1 MKDKIKNYFKK
12 NKDEISETYKNYAV
26 TNIIVAIFT
35 IILFFFINNKDLAE
49 ESMYKIFVSGL
60 LMSTGSFAIET
71 IAKNIKK
78 ERKIITIAISEIV
91 NIILSIAMGRLIND
105 NGLLNVAEKL
115 SICYGISSFLVAI
128 FYVIRQNK
136 IELAEYTLKALSSTF
151 KTLIIYGI
159 LALGILVIILILNIL
174 LIDSDNSYIYIEKI
188 EELLIGFYLIPQLI
202 NSITNMNISVG
213 KFGKNLVKYV
223 LMPIIIIT
231 FLIVYIYMIKIII
244 VRNMPKN
251 QVFMILSVLFTG
263 GAIIWTS
270 MQHIKDESI
279 MYKISMKLPI
289 FYIPFVILQI
299 YSMTLRVNQLGVTP
313 ARYLGYMLVAFEVAY
328 ILLYILK
335 KEKIHNI
342 IIAGIIITITSV
354 LIPKVNMLD
363 VSVASQINILKKY
376 KEIENYT
383 AEDSK
388 KARGAYYYLIDTE
401 KGKKYIDKNLNNT
414 QIEAIKHTEKN
425 IKNNLHY
432 TYSSNESTV
441 NMNGYNKFTPVRAD
455 EYLYSSYD
463 GYGEGNSNKSLQKEF
478 SSINF
483 EDDNGAIKISKVNI
497 YERINEFIENYNEIS
512 NNQNYNFEIELNENQ
527 KIIITS
533 VKINIYDDYVESYYI
548 YGYLIEK

>member
-401 KGKKYIDKNLNNT
+401 KGKEYIDKNLNNT

>member
-188 EELLIGFYLIPQLI
+188 EELLIGFYLIPQQ
-202 NSITNMNISVG
+202 
-213 KFGKNLVKYV
+213 FYYKY
-223 LMPIIIIT
+223 
-231 FLIVYIYMIKIII
+231 
-244 VRNMPKN
+244 
-251 QVFMILSVLFTG
+251 
-263 GAIIWTS
+263 
-270 MQHIKDESI
+270 
-279 MYKISMKLPI
+279 
-289 FYIPFVILQI
+289 
-299 YSMTLRVNQLGVTP
+299 
-313 ARYLGYMLVAFEVAY
+313 
-328 ILLYILK
+328 
-335 KEKIHNI
+335 
-342 IIAGIIITITSV
+342 
-354 LIPKVNMLD
+354 
-363 VSVASQINILKKY
+363 
-376 KEIENYT
+376 
-383 AEDSK
+383 
-388 KARGAYYYLIDTE
+388 
-401 KGKKYIDKNLNNT
+401 
-414 QIEAIKHTEKN
+414 
-425 IKNNLHY
+425 
-432 TYSSNESTV
+432 
-441 NMNGYNKFTPVRAD
+441 
-455 EYLYSSYD
+455 EY
-463 GYGEGNSNKSLQKEF
+463 
-478 SSINF
+478 
-483 EDDNGAIKISKVNI
+483 
-497 YERINEFIENYNEIS
+497 
-512 NNQNYNFEIELNENQ
+512 
-527 KIIITS
+527 
-533 VKINIYDDYVESYYI
+533 
-548 YGYLIEK
+548 